1 MTMNLESMAV
11 DFPRLASHPNRAPF
25 RGVLTLVDTPSDRA
39 PAGAGGHR
47 VLLARDAVERALP
60 SLLGMGL
67 DYAPALDRHDAQRK
81 VGIITEAEV
90 KSGPWPRVS
99 DRHHLGPAGHSSL
112 TTGHL
117 FIAGFLYAR
126 DFPQLMRELR
136 AQRSSCGTA
145 AAGCDRSA
153 LAATQPRAAVPH
165 AAEPHAAGPHLL
177 GMSYEIADARVEDLN
192 AAIWRVVDFTFTGAA
207 ILRRDKAA
215 YGDTWI
221 ELI

>member
-1 MTMNLESMAV
+1 MNLCLESMAV

-39 PAGAGGHR
+39 PSGAGGHR
-47 VLLARDAVERALP
+47 VLLAREAVERALP

-81 VGIITEAEV
+81 VGIITEADIGHQSPV
-90 KSGPWPRVS
+90 ASHQLGS
-99 DRHHLGPAGHSSL
+99 TGDRRPA
-112 TTGHL
+112 TGDWL
-117 FIAGFLYAR
+117 RIAGFLYAR

-136 AQRSSCGTA
+136 AQAKLCGSGSAARSWAGQRPAPTQA
-145 AAGCDRSA
+145 ASTPA
-153 LAATQPRAAVPH
+153 
-165 AAEPHAAGPHLL
+165 L
-177 GMSYEIADARVEDLN
+177 GMSYEIAEARVEDLS
-192 AAIWRVVDFTFTGAA
+192 AAVWRVVDFTFTGAA

-215 YGDTWI
+215 YRDTWI